1 MGAPRGTPFVLNFG
15 CFGADDGDVV
25 GDGGGALQQ
34 VDEATFA
41 LLRLVDGL
49 ADVLLVVEALAL
61 HSVDYLEAAEAA
73 LDQQLLGV
81 ERALDGDFQR
91 LGRNLLLLQK
101 SHNGI
106 SRALC
111 RGAQH
116 QRFGVQ
122 ILHLRHIGQAKT
134 AVVETDG
141 YFLNVF
147 HNQNN

>member
-25 GDGGGALQQ
+25 GDRGSALQQ

-41 LLRLVDGL
+41 LLRVVDGL

-91 LGRNLLLLQK
+91 LGCNLLLLQNT
-101 SHNGI
+101 HNSI
-106 SRALC
+106 SRALR

-134 AVVETDG
+134 AVVEADG